1 METLRQM
8 CDHLSEANGV
18 KDKYALK
25 ELLADVETKW
35 NDLTELLVQQVSLEA
50 LSEIDGMLKYLDKAE
65 NEINTAESIS
75 IDPETLSIQLREH
88 KIFDTDLKGKRNA
101 VKDIIDKC
109 THMLR
114 ETANSQSDEIKF
126 RLDTITQQAD
136 LVCQLSADRLHQ
148 LEAALPL
155 ATHYGENQTEVC
167 AWLDEMEAELVAQG
181 EPGLNLEQVKKQ
193 HDNLKANQQII
204 EDRKLFIDDLNST
217 GLELMDICA
226 EQDAVDIQNRLLDI
240 NKRYEGLKSKAHTKS
255 RDLTDAKRKL
265 TQEAGD
271 TLDHLKDELDG
282 LHQTV
287 TNADPIPSSP
297 EKLRNEIDENKAVL
311 EDLEHQKQ
319 ALAKAEDVAKNPKAY
334 GVEDLTDAEELQH
347 KYKEICDMSKDI
359 RLMAEA
365 RDKNLTTALKLSER
379 FYDMSVDVMS
389 GLRDPLEYTA
399 V

>member
-1 METLRQM
+1 
-8 CDHLSEANGV
+8 
-18 KDKYALK
+18 
-25 ELLADVETKW
+25 
-35 NDLTELLVQQVSLEA
+35 
-50 LSEIDGMLKYLDKAE
+50 
-65 NEINTAESIS
+65 
-75 IDPETLSIQLREH
+75 
-88 KIFDTDLKGKRNA
+88 
-101 VKDIIDKC
+101 
-109 THMLR
+109 
-114 ETANSQSDEIKF
+114 
-126 RLDTITQQAD
+126 
-136 LVCQLSADRLHQ
+136 
-148 LEAALPL
+148 
-155 ATHYGENQTEVC
+155 
-167 AWLDEMEAELVAQG
+167 
-181 EPGLNLEQVKKQ
+181 
-193 HDNLKANQQII
+193 
-204 EDRKLFIDDLNST
+204 
-217 GLELMDICA
+217 MDICT

>member
-8 CDHLSEANGV
+8 CGHLSEANGV

-136 LVCQLSADRLHQ
+136 L
-148 LEAALPL
+148 
-155 ATHYGENQTEVC
+155 
-167 AWLDEMEAELVAQG
+167 LDEMEAELVAQG

-193 HDNLKANQQII
+193 QDNLKANQQII